1 MEEGTEQAE
10 GTFSDLVMVQ
20 SPEGQQSKTWSGSKV
35 TLRSW
40 SAFMGSAFATAQ
52 RIRWRCCDSSV
63 HRTRHELAS
72 ALAKDLRSTWEGADE
87 SLKTL
92 FSFTSLDDLVQ
103 SPMAS
108 FTGFLNRVRG
118 GREEFW
124 RFHGKDY
131 VNKNAL
137 EYLKSD
143 SRGQRFNYRRRLKEV
158 AEKQSHLATCI
169 SQTLEEWMK
178 Y

>member
-1 MEEGTEQAE
+1 
-10 GTFSDLVMVQ
+10 
-20 SPEGQQSKTWSGSKV
+20 
-35 TLRSW
+35 
-40 SAFMGSAFATAQ
+40 
-52 RIRWRCCDSSV
+52 
-63 HRTRHELAS
+63 
-72 ALAKDLRSTWEGADE
+72 
-87 SLKTL
+87 
-92 FSFTSLDDLVQ
+92 
-103 SPMAS
+103 MAS